1 MDGRPDRHGGR
12 AGDLTAPEPLT
23 APEARIGTER
33 HHEALTLAA
42 DPTRFADGTSLGVD
56 EHIWHHVGTRPI
68 AAGGCG
74 PKALTGM
81 VDPTP
86 DQQGRVLA
94 RLLDLVPG
102 RSGQAYT
109 DWLGERGARFR
120 PGVMWKADRT
130 ATASFQL
137 GSGAVDECRRRVQQD
152 PRAPRSQGRRST
164 GCRTFCAPALR
175 SSPTA
180 VSQPLKL
187 VTDPTLVRRGS
198 SPAGS
203 RLSHAVDDFSDSEPT
218 PGSTGCPGSRL
229 LEVRGHCDEV
239 SPATFI
245 EK

>member
-1 MDGRPDRHGGR
+1 MHGRPDRHGGR

-94 RLLDLVPG
+94 RLLNLVPG

-152 PRAPRSQGRRST
+152 PRAPRSQGRRLYGMQNLLRAGAEKLTDSCVST
-164 GCRTFCAPALR
+164 VEVGHRPHLGATRVLACGITPFACG
-175 SSPTA
+175 
-180 VSQPLKL
+180 
-187 VTDPTLVRRGS
+187 RRLFGLG
-198 SPAGS
+198 ADA
-203 RLSHAVDDFSDSEPT
+203 RLDGL
-218 PGSTGCPGSRL
+218 PG
-229 LEVRGHCDEV
+229 
-239 SPATFI
+239 
-245 EK
+245 